1 MLLVLPP
8 SETKRDGGVGH
19 GTPDARTL
27 DLASLGFPELTRQRK
42 AALAAVRSLSRSV
55 GASVT
60 ALGLGPTQ
68 RFEIDRNR
76 TLGTS
81 AVMPAIERY
90 TGVLY
95 DGLGV
100 EDFSQ
105 AERDFASEHV
115 VITSA
120 LFGVLR
126 AGDEI
131 PAYRLSHD
139 SRLPGLS
146 LRRHWDAAVTAV
158 LAAQHGLVLDLRSE
172 AYAAL
177 GPAPASALYLR
188 VVSENSDGRRVA
200 LSHFN
205 KKGKGQFVRAIVKAG
220 IAHGSVESLLAW
232 AADSGIRLEHGAP
245 CELDLVL

>member
-19 GTPDARTL
+19 GTPDVRTL
-27 DLASLGFPELTRQRK
+27 DLASLGFPELTRDRE
-42 AALAAVRSLSRSV
+42 AALAAVRRLSRSV
-55 GASVT
+55 GASIA

-76 TLGTS
+76 ALGTS
-81 AVMPAIERY
+81 AVMPAMERY

-100 EDFSQ
+100 ADFTHTEWDFA
-105 AERDFASEHV
+105 AERV
-115 VITSA
+115 MITSA
-120 LFGVLR
+120 LFGALR
-126 AGDEI
+126 ASDLI

-146 LRRHWDAAVTAV
+146 LRRHWGAAVAAV
-158 LAAQHGLVLDLRSE
+158 LAARPGLVLDLRSE

-177 GPAPASALYLR
+177 GPAPSSALYLR
-188 VVSENSDGRRVA
+188 VVSERADGRRVA
-200 LSHFN
+200 LNHFN
-205 KKGKGQFVRAIVKAG
+205 KKGKGEFARAIVKAG
-220 IAHGSVESLLAW
+220 IDHGSVDSLLEW
-232 AADSGIRLEHGAP
+232 AAANGMRLERGAP
-245 CELDLVL
+245 GELDLVL